1 MSEAPVVDYTATSA
15 RPPWS
20 ALPESLRT
28 ALAVALGTEIAEA
41 GPSVGSGFTGGFA
54 APLKLADGREVFV
67 KAADDSQ
74 HPYTAY
80 QREAEL
86 VPRLPDSI
94 RVPRI
99 IATAHATAPRN
110 TTTPDA
116 SLTAPRNTTPGPTAT
131 AGTPSTTPGSTAT
144 AGTPSTTTGLDG
156 ATALSPTAATEGEAR
171 WFAVAS
177 ERVEARMPGM
187 PWTPEDFATVTATC
201 EQMAV
206 ALTPSPFDDL
216 EPFSA
221 TIEGPSFP
229 RYRPAEI
236 LAGKEPLPDGFQPW
250 LPDRLQELQDLVDL
264 YPTALAPTA
273 AVHTD
278 IRPDN
283 LLIDAGNTC
292 WTVDWN
298 WLSLGPAWFDW
309 VGLLPLAHRDGID
322 TLAALKAS
330 PLTSAVPA
338 EDIDCFAAVIATYM
352 INKLDAPPPPGCT
365 PEIRRHQRLYA
376 WAFFDWLALRRDW
389 I

>member
-1 MSEAPVVDYTATSA
+1 MSGPPHVDYTATSA

-20 ALPESLRT
+20 ALPQSLRT
-28 ALAVALGTEIAEA
+28 ALEVALGTKVLEA
-41 GPSVGSGFTGGFA
+41 GPSVSSGFTGGFA
-54 APLKLADGREVFV
+54 APLKLADGRTVFV
-67 KAADDSQ
+67 KAADDTQ

-86 VPRLPDSI
+86 VPHLPPAI
-94 RVPRI
+94 QVPRI
-99 IATAHATAPRN
+99 IATAHATTPP
-110 TTTPDA
+110 TTP
-116 SLTAPRNTTPGPTAT
+116 T
-131 AGTPSTTPGSTAT
+131 AG
-144 AGTPSTTTGLDG
+144 G
-156 ATALSPTAATEGEAR
+156 ASDLPRSSATEGEAR

-177 ERVEARMPGM
+177 ERIEARMPGM
-187 PWTPEDFATVTATC
+187 PWTPEDFATVTATL
-201 EQMAV
+201 EHMAE

-216 EPFSA
+216 EPFTA
-221 TIEGPSFP
+221 EIEKPGFP

-236 LAGKEPLPDGFQPW
+236 LAGKEPMPSGFQPW
-250 LPDRLQELQDLVDL
+250 LPSRLQELQDLVEL
-264 YPTALAPTA
+264 YPTALTPTS

-322 TLAALKAS
+322 TLAALKTS
-330 PLTSAVPA
+330 PLTSEVPA
-338 EDIDCFAAVIATYM
+338 EHLDCFAAVLAVYF

-376 WAFFDWLALRRDW
+376 WAFFDWLAIRRDW
-389 I
+389 A

>member
-1 MSEAPVVDYTATSA
+1 
-15 RPPWS
+15 
-20 ALPESLRT
+20 
-28 ALAVALGTEIAEA
+28 
-41 GPSVGSGFTGGFA
+41 
-54 APLKLADGREVFV
+54 
-67 KAADDSQ
+67 
-74 HPYTAY
+74 
-80 QREAEL
+80 
-86 VPRLPDSI
+86 
-94 RVPRI
+94 
-99 IATAHATAPRN
+99 
-110 TTTPDA
+110 
-116 SLTAPRNTTPGPTAT
+116 
-131 AGTPSTTPGSTAT
+131 
-144 AGTPSTTTGLDG
+144 
-156 ATALSPTAATEGEAR
+156 
-171 WFAVAS
+171 
-177 ERVEARMPGM
+177 MPGM

-221 TIEGPSFP
+221 EIEGPNYP
-229 RYRPAEI
+229 RYRPADI

-250 LPDRLQELQDLVDL
+250 LPDRLQELQDLLDL
-264 YPTALAPTA
+264 YPTALAPTSA
-273 AVHTD
+273 IHTD

-283 LLIDAGNTC
+283 LLIDAHNTC

-389 I
+389 A

>member
-1 MSEAPVVDYTATSA
+1 MSGPPEVDYTATSA

-20 ALPESLRT
+20 ALPPSLRS
-28 ALAVALGTEIAEA
+28 ALTVALGTEVAAA

-67 KAADDSQ
+67 KAADDTQ
-74 HPYTAY
+74 HPYQAY

-86 VPRLPDSI
+86 VPRLPQTI
-94 RVPRI
+94 HVPRI
-99 IATAHATAPRN
+99 LATAHATAPR
-110 TTTPDA
+110 TTA
-116 SLTAPRNTTPGPTAT
+116 ATPGI
-131 AGTPSTTPGSTAT
+131 
-144 AGTPSTTTGLDG
+144 TTGPAA
-156 ATALSPTAATEGEAR
+156 ATNSAAALSPTAATEGEAR

-187 PWTPEDFATVTATC
+187 PWTPQDFATVTSTL

-206 ALTPSPFDDL
+206 ALSPSPFDDL
-216 EPFSA
+216 EPFTA
-221 TIEGPSFP
+221 EIEKPGFP

-236 LAGKEPLPDGFQPW
+236 LAGKEPMPEGFQPW
-250 LPDRLQELQDLVDL
+250 LPDRLQELQDLVEL
-264 YPTALAPTA
+264 YPTVLAPTSA
-273 AVHTD
+273 IHTD

-283 LLIDAGNTC
+283 LLIDAHNTC

-330 PLTSAVPA
+330 PLTKAVPA
-338 EDIDCFAAVIATYM
+338 EHLDCFAAVLAVYF
-352 INKLDAPPPPGCT
+352 INRLDAPPPPGCT
-365 PEIRRHQRLYA
+365 PEIRRHQRRYA
-376 WAFFDWLALRRDW
+376 WSYFDWLAIRRDW
-389 I
+389 K